1 MTSYISVEI
10 LTLFALSISLLN
22 AANKNLIF
30 FVARKIASPVV
41 TNQKEW
47 CPSSKGPNS
56 ESLLNEVNHYW
67 FFVRRRKT
75 EDIFFAR

>member
-1 MTSYISVEI
+1 MFSKNFWCENIKLCTRTKESEMTSYISVEI

-41 TNQKEW
+41 TNQKE
-47 CPSSKGPNS
+47 
-56 ESLLNEVNHYW
+56 
-67 FFVRRRKT
+67 
-75 EDIFFAR
+75 